1 MDQLHSEKKAF
12 LQRMATMNSYTNSR
26 EFYMARIRFIMSQ
39 HDFAQREQMLG
50 MVLSAAM
57 SDRALS
63 VSELMSIVTRIEE
76 AHKES
81 MEANYNNGW

>member
-1 MDQLHSEKKAF
+1 
-12 LQRMATMNSYTNSR
+12 MATLNNYTNSR
-26 EFYMARIRFIMSQ
+26 EFYLARIRFILSQ

-50 MVLSAAM
+50 MVLNAAM

-63 VSELMSIVTRIEE
+63 VSELMSIVSRIEE

-81 MEANYNNGW
+81 LEANFNDGWK